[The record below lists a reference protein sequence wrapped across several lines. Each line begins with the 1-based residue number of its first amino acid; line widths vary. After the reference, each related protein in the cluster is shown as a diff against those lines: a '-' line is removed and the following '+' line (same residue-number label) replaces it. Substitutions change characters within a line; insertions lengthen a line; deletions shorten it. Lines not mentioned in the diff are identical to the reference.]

1 MMINVMLWSNSQ
13 PSAFVLSD
21 LADRLDNGAFLNFL
35 TAVCLVIDVHFAQF
49 AHDFPRGRIVVRAT
63 VLLKRAIRDL
73 LLT

>member
-1 MMINVMLWSNSQ
+1 M
-13 PSAFVLSD
+13 LSD

-35 TAVCLVIDVHFAQF
+35 AAICLVIDVHFAQV
-49 AHDFPRGRIVVRAT
+49 AHDFPRGRIVVRVT